1 MIIVFSV
8 IILTKKNKFN
18 FKNLLQIL
26 IFSFFIIFSRI
37 IELLSDDYELVNL
50 DIYQLF
56 MIRSLIPL
64 IIFMG
69 LEY

>member
-37 IELLSDDYELVNL
+37 VEFLSDDYELVNL

>member
-18 FKNLLQIL
+18 FKNLLHIL

-37 IELLSDDYELVNL
+37 VELLSDDYELVNL

>member
-37 IELLSDDYELVNL
+37 VELLSDDYELVNL